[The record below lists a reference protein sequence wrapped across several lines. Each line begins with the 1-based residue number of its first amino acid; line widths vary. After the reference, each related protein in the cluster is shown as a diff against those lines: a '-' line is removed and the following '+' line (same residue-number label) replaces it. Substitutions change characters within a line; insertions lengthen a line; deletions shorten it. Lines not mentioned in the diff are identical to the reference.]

1 MCETKL
7 SDTKV
12 KPNLRLLALGALIG
26 LVAAGIG
33 LLDRPTSA
41 LALPETAVARVND
54 VIISRD
60 AYSRNRARTQN
71 VDAADIEN
79 LDVDL
84 LRRMVDDELLVQ
96 RGVALGMAQSDLVVR
111 QALIDSLVAS
121 VTAEADAASPSEE
134 ELAKYLEE
142 NAERFSYTARI
153 GLDAWQTDIES
164 VAQAFVQR
172 LRNDEN
178 AVAEGDIQAMADLP
192 AGLIPT
198 EIAADYVGPSI
209 VAAAANMPNGSS
221 AVFAR
226 RGRWLVVRVRSKELS
241 TVTDLSLIRNRV
253 LIAYRRD
260 LAQSLLTQYV
270 NQLRQRADITVATP

>member
-26 LVAAGIG
+26 LIAAGIG
-33 LLDRPTSA
+33 LLDRPPSA

-96 RGVALGMAQSDLVVR
+96 RGVTLGMTQSDLVVR

-260 LAQSLLTQYV
+260 LAQSSLTQYV
-270 NQLRQRADITVATP
+270 DQLRQRADITVATP

>member
-7 SDTKV
+7 SVTRI

-33 LLDRPTSA
+33 ILDRPPSA

-60 AYSRNRARTQN
+60 AYSRIRARTESVN
-71 VDAADIEN
+71 SDDTEN
-79 LDVDL
+79 LDEDL

-134 ELAKYLEE
+134 ELAKYLDE
-142 NAERFSYTARI
+142 NAERFSYTAGI
-153 GLDAWQTDIES
+153 WLDVWQTDIES

-172 LRNDEN
+172 LRNDDS
-178 AVAEGDIQAMADLP
+178 ALVDGDIQAMADLP
-192 AGLIPT
+192 TGLIPT

-209 VAAAANMPNGSS
+209 VAAATNMPNGSS

-260 LAQSLLTQYV
+260 LAQNSLTQYV
-270 NQLRQRADITVATP
+270 DQLRQRADITVATP